1 MESSPRETV
10 CKYLDDRSIPYHRK
24 DHQPITTVAEGKLIA
39 EEQGAVCCKTLLL
52 KSKKGFYLLM
62 LPADKRLV
70 SKVLASKLGSGHLSF
85 ADADDLKAKLN
96 TFPGA
101 VSPMGLIFNQ
111 EKDVQLLID
120 REITEAAYI
129 DCHPCTNDCSLK
141 ISVKDLTELF
151 FPSLGVAPTVVML

>member
-1 MESSPRETV
+1 MESSAREIV
-10 CKYLDDRSIPYHRK
+10 CRYLDDFRIPYHRK

-70 SKVLASKLGSGHLSF
+70 SKELAAKIGSGHLSF
-85 ADADDLKAKLN
+85 AGADDLKAKLN

-120 REITEAAYI
+120 SEITDAAYI

-141 ISVKDLTELF
+141 IAVKDLMEIYI
-151 FPSLGVAPTVVML
+151 PSLGITPTVVTL

>member
-1 MESSPRETV
+1 MESSPREIV
-10 CKYLDDRSIPYHRK
+10 CKYLEDHSIPYHRK

-70 SKVLASKLGSGHLSF
+70 SKELASKLGSGHLSF
-85 ADADDLKAKLN
+85 AGAEELKAKLN

-101 VSPMGLIFNQ
+101 VSPMGLMFNQ

-120 REITEAAYI
+120 KEITDAAYI

-141 ISVKDLTELF
+141 IAVKDLTEIY
-151 FPSLGVAPTVVML
+151 FPSLDLVPSIVML